1 MMISIYHDRRIGVVV
16 EVVCVCYGGV
26 HSANDAG
33 CHGRRSTKDSSIY
46 VNNHISEYRL
56 PCMYVSCLGAVD
68 GGDVGGE
75 VREDLGR
82 RDGFAVGLLE
92 GDILAGFGEGDL
104 VGGPRSVDHNIRKD

>member
-1 MMISIYHDRRIGVVV
+1 MLTMLDAMVGAPLKTVVYMSITISVSTDYHV
-16 EVVCVCYGGV
+16 
-26 HSANDAG
+26 
-33 CHGRRSTKDSSIY
+33 
-46 VNNHISEYRL
+46 
-56 PCMYVSCLGAVD
+56 CMYVSCLGAVD

-92 GDILAGFGEGDL
+92 GDMLAGFGEGDL